1 MLIGSGANGKSV
13 LMSVLISLLGKNNV
27 TAVQPDQFESRF
39 QRAHFHGKLANVIT
53 EIKEGGEIADAQLK
67 SLVSGEM
74 TTAEHKFKEP
84 FEFIPFAT
92 HWFGTNH
99 MPHTRD
105 FSDALFRRAIILTF
119 NNKFEGKN
127 CDVHFK
133 QNLQLTRNI
142 RPRKKDR
149 TRTLAVI
156 VGAFFEELEAFIQT
170 KLGETVRF
178 GEQRKSREIL
188 LQIIEA
194 KGLFALPKKLQQ
206 AETEFCETQEE
217 SFEDDN

>member
-1 MLIGSGANGKSV
+1 MAKRKRQGTPKW
-13 LMSVLISLLGKNNV
+13 ISLFTQWIIKSH
-27 TAVQPDQFESRF
+27 DQV
-39 QRAHFHGKLANVIT
+39 G
-53 EIKEGGEIADAQLK
+53 DC
-67 SLVSGEM
+67 
-74 TTAEHKFKEP
+74 TAEEAYAAYCKAEPNKELWPSFSAFKLH
-84 FEFIPFAT
+84 A
-92 HWFGTNH
+92 
-99 MPHTRD
+99 
-105 FSDALFRRAIILTF
+105 
-119 NNKFEGKN
+119 KN
-127 CDVHFK
+127 CNVQFK

-194 KGLFALPKKLQQ
+194 KGLFARPKRLQQ

-217 SFEDDN
+217 SFEDDKN